1 MTAFEYTDE
10 LSVFD
15 MLGVTLLHGWLYD
28 PQDVRT
34 ASVIQDMSYNQL
46 ICMLVDADTALEP
59 QRPGQQQQEQEGSAG
74 GKDDA
79 VGPAPGWWKAYPSV
93 ATWHTAAAPP
103 PAGGARG
110 GEEEKGEGGGATS
123 AAAAAAADGVLERLR
138 KAQICQDFMQDSAS
152 QLTVHGLAQLHQV
165 ANLGF
170 RVWEFM
176 QDGVRSLARLQQLA
190 HGPALHPEGDN
201 SKP

>member
-1 MTAFEYTDE
+1 VTAFEYTDE

-28 PQDVRT
+28 PQDVRA

-46 ICMLVDADTALEP
+46 ICMLVDADSALEP
-59 QRPGQQQQEQEGSAG
+59 RQPAQQQQQQQRGAG
-74 GKDDA
+74 GGDDV

-103 PAGGARG
+103 AAGGARG
-110 GEEEKGEGGGATS
+110 GEEGKEEAGEATL
-123 AAAAAAADGVLERLR
+123 AAADGVLERLR
-138 KAQICQDFMQDSAS
+138 KAQICQEFMQDSAS

-165 ANLGF
+165 ANLGS
-170 RVWEFM
+170 RV
-176 QDGVRSLARLQQLA
+176 
-190 HGPALHPEGDN
+190 
-201 SKP
+201 